1 MTVLAYMIEQ
11 VASNKSSL
19 LLKMLKKTRKDY
31 NYLQRQSKQKV
42 FTKIIK
48 MPSLR
53 AWAKKPNGLIKRG
66 RKRKHFKK
74 GIPRMF
80 NQNKYPKLIWQQ
92 PARVEHF

>member
-1 MTVLAYMIEQ
+1 MKMTVYAYMIEQ

-19 LLKMLKKTRKDY
+19 LLKMLKKTQEHY
-31 NYLQRQSKQKV
+31 NYLQRQLKQKV

-74 GIPRMF
+74 GI
-80 NQNKYPKLIWQQ
+80 
-92 PARVEHF
+92 A

>member
-1 MTVLAYMIEQ
+1 MTVYAYMIEQ

-19 LLKMLKKTRKDY
+19 LLKTLKKTRKDY
-31 NYLQRQSKQKV
+31 NYLQRQSKQEL

-48 MPSLR
+48 MPSMR
-53 AWAKKPNGLIKRG
+53 AWPKKPNGLIKRG

-74 GIPRMF
+74 GMF
-80 NQNKYPKLIWQQ
+80 NQNKYPKLIWPQ